1 MVHILASPGH
11 VRWGRAQPGP
21 LLRANDLLPFEKGWQ
36 SLALFYDE
44 VEVIWFDKLRGRN
57 RNIRGN

>member
-36 SLALFYDE
+36 SSALFYSK
-44 VEVIWFDKLRGRN
+44 DKASGIELLLAN
-57 RNIRGN
+57 H